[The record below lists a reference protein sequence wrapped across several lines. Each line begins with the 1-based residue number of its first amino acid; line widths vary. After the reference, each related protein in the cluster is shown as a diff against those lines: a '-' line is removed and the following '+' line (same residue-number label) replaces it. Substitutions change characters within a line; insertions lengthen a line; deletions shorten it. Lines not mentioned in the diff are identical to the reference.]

1 MENQQKENNKM
12 IVAWEFLKKTW
23 KFFAGFALAII
34 GAMLLSRKDDTGA
47 LIEETT
53 KHGNEGFDNI
63 LDAHEKKKEKLA
75 IAEDDHKK
83 EVSSIEE
90 DFSNKK
96 EEIISREKD
105 FIEKKI
111 NDDLE
116 KATDLLAKELNALNL
131 DD

>member
-1 MENQQKENNKM
+1 MENQQKESKM

-34 GAMLLSRKDDTGA
+34 GAMLLSRKDETGA

-63 LDAHEKKKEKLA
+63 LDAHEKKREKLA
-75 IAEDDHKK
+75 IAEDNHKK

-90 DFSNKK
+90 EFSNKK

-111 NDDLE
+111 DDDLE
-116 KATDLLAKELNALNL
+116 NATDLLAKELDALNL

>member
-1 MENQQKENNKM
+1 M

-34 GAMLLSRKDDTGA
+34 GAMLLSRKDKTGV

-63 LDAHEKKKEKLA
+63 LEAHKEKKEKTA
-75 IAEDDHKK
+75 VAENNHKR
-83 EVSSIEE
+83 EISIIEE
-90 DFSNKK
+90 DFRSKK
-96 EEIISREKD
+96 EEIISKEKNS
-105 FIEKKI
+105 IEKKI
-111 NDDLE
+111 DDDLE
-116 KATDLLAKELNALNL
+116 KATDLLAKELDALNL